1 MQTNDP
7 EQPVLNLVVTGKV
20 DKFIEIRPKRVRLEG
35 QVGKPLKVEVEILQN
50 KGYPFTILDVQT
62 KRDDVIR
69 CRLVEQCTT
78 SSNRCVLQV
87 ENIQTKSGRYA
98 DTITVHTDN
107 AVKSSFPIHVIGIIH

>member
-1 MQTNDP
+1 M
-7 EQPVLNLVVTGKV
+7 
-20 DKFIEIRPKRVRLEG
+20 
-35 QVGKPLKVEVEILQN
+35 PLTVEVEILQN

-107 AVKSSFPIHVIGIIH
+107 AGKVQFSYPCCRDNPLRPETDLISRPTGRRR

>member
-20 DKFIEIRPKRVRLEG
+20 DRFIEIRPARVRLEG
-35 QVGKPLKVEVEILQN
+35 QAGKPLTVEVEILQN
-50 KGYPFTILDVQT
+50 KGYPFTILEVRT

-69 CRLVEQCTT
+69 CKLVEQCNTDD
-78 SSNRCVLQV
+78 NRCVLQV
-87 ENIQTKSGRYA
+87 ENIQTRSGRYA

-107 AVKSSFPIHVIGIIH
+107 AAKSTFAIHVVGIIH